1 VVLGEE
7 EEEGGTRTHT
17 HTHTELCAGEERVM
31 PTSIS
36 ATNGVIEETKR
47 VDLICNAPDRSTK
60 IAFRFCIR
68 GEGKQEKGVLDS
80 R

>member
-1 VVLGEE
+1 
-7 EEEGGTRTHT
+7 
-17 HTHTELCAGEERVM
+17 M

-68 GEGKQEKGVLDS
+68 GEGKQEKGVLDC